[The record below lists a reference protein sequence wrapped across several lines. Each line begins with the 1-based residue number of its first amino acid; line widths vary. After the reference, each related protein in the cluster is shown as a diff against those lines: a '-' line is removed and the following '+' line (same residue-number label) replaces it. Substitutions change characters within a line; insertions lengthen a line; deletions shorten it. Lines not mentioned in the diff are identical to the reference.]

1 MGIVKLEPNASF
13 IEKTSGQDRGQFQQQ
28 KWFTNR
34 LGREVLVVCRNG
46 INAVLPPDRRY
57 TADGC
62 LHITAEYRC
71 LGKSALNQHINFARN
86 NKNVANFDKFGENSD
101 CLRILYKIPIAD
113 IYESGSIMYME
124 ELDLY
129 LSLDTE
135 KPVPDHLSPVD
146 LSTIVEGLASTGH
159 VGLKVG
165 INEDCEYAMVAMGN
179 HFLTLPV
186 IKCRSGPI
194 LFRYECKN
202 GEYQESHE
210 VLSRHCV
217 LPLTDKANVE
227 LFKRIN
233 TIASDRASQYEHEVL
248 TGQSEV
254 LDLAANKWSHM
265 TKDLSKSVTEGVA
278 ALDKAEDQVRNSE
291 IADLKHAQA
300 KSTEGVKTLS
310 TVLNLGAK
318 LVDLAL

>member
-1 MGIVKLEPNASF
+1 MGIVKLEPSASF
-13 IEKTSGQDRGQFQQQ
+13 IEKTGGQDRGQFQQQ
-28 KWFTNR
+28 KWYTNR

-57 TADGC
+57 PADGC

-71 LGKSALNQHINFARN
+71 LGQSALNQHINFARN
-86 NKNVANFDKFGENSD
+86 NKNVANFDKFGENAD

-113 IYESGSIMYME
+113 IYESDSIMYME

-129 LSLDTE
+129 LSLE
-135 KPVPDHLSPVD
+135 PNKPIPDHVSPVD
-146 LSTIVEGLASTGH
+146 ISTVVDGMESNGH

-165 INEDCEYAMVAMGN
+165 INEDCEHALVAMGN
-179 HFLTLPV
+179 YFLTLPV
-186 IKCRSGPI
+186 IKCRSGPV

-217 LPLTDKANVE
+217 LPLTPTANVE
-227 LFKRIN
+227 RFKRIN
-233 TIASDRASQYEHEVL
+233 LMSHERISQFDHDIMKAQADL
-248 TGQSEV
+248 LDTTG
-254 LDLAANKWSHM
+254 NKWSNI

-291 IADLKHAQA
+291 IADLKHAQNRT
-300 KSTEGVKTLS
+300 TEGYKTLS